1 MMAELVFVDNI
12 PCTVVGH
19 YGDYI
24 HYCRIDND
32 TPGEGTVQERFR
44 IGCGKTDFLYQ
55 MNADFRKQLDDAG
68 YPYEYME
75 TEGGHTWRFFD
86 TLNKAERK
94 LNETVYG
101 TAKSN

>member
-32 TPGEGTVQERFR
+32 TPGEGTVQDHMLVYSDLSKRTPARVISNDCSGLLFP
-44 IGCGKTDFLYQ
+44 
-55 MNADFRKQLDDAG
+55 DAARH
-68 YPYEYME
+68 ELSKVISA
-75 TEGGHTWRFFD
+75 HD
-86 TLNKAERK
+86 NHC
-94 LNETVYG
+94 
-101 TAKSN
+101 